1 MIMKVT
7 DIMTKDLVRVEES
20 TTISWVISKMKHFKI
35 RSLIVE
41 RADKNEPYGL
51 ITVRDVVYKV
61 IAKGLD
67 PEIVEVKDI
76 MSEPAVYVS
85 SDMDVK
91 KVAQFMAEKGVS
103 RVLVKKEDKLVGIAS
118 LLDILKVF

>member
-1 MIMKVT
+1 MIMKIT
-7 DIMTKDLVRVEES
+7 DIMTKDLVRVEEN
-20 TTISWVISKMKHFKI
+20 TAIAWVISKMKHFKI

-41 RADKNEPYGL
+41 RVDKNEPYGM

-67 PEIVEVKDI
+67 PEVVEVKDI

-118 LLDILKVF
+118 LLDILKAF

>member
-1 MIMKVT
+1 MKIT
-7 DIMTKDLVRVEES
+7 DIMTKDLVRVEEN
-20 TTISWVISKMKHFKI
+20 TVIAWVISKMKHFKI

-41 RADKNEPYGL
+41 RVDKNEPYGM

-67 PEIVEVKDI
+67 PEVVEVKDI

-118 LLDILKVF
+118 LLDILKAF

>member
-1 MIMKVT
+1 MKIT
-7 DIMTKDLVRVEES
+7 DIMTKDLVRVEEN
-20 TTISWVISKMKHFKI
+20 TAIAWVISKMKHFKI

-41 RADKNEPYGL
+41 RVDKNEPYGM

-67 PEIVEVKDI
+67 PEVVEVKDI

-103 RVLVKKEDKLVGIAS
+103 RVLVKKEDKLLGIAS
-118 LLDILKVF
+118 LLDILKAF

>member
-1 MIMKVT
+1 MIMKIT
-7 DIMTKDLVRVEES
+7 DIMTKDLVRVEEN
-20 TTISWVISKMKHFKI
+20 TAIAWVISKMKHFKI

-41 RADKNEPYGL
+41 RVDKNEPYGM

-67 PEIVEVKDI
+67 PETVEVKDI

-118 LLDILKVF
+118 LLDILKAF

>member
-1 MIMKVT
+1 MIMKIT
-7 DIMTKDLVRVEES
+7 DIMTKDLVRVEEN
-20 TTISWVISKMKHFKI
+20 TAIAWVISKMKHFKI

-41 RADKNEPYGL
+41 RVDKNEPYGM

-67 PEIVEVKDI
+67 PEVVEVKDI

-103 RVLVKKEDKLVGIAS
+103 RVLVKKEDKLLGIAS
-118 LLDILKVF
+118 LLDILKAF

>member
-1 MIMKVT
+1 MKIT
-7 DIMTKDLVRVEES
+7 DIMTKDLVRVEEN
-20 TTISWVISKMKHFKI
+20 TVIAWVISKMKHFKI

-41 RADKNEPYGL
+41 RVDKNEPYGM

-67 PEIVEVKDI
+67 PETVEVKDI
-76 MSEPAVYVS
+76 MSRPAIYVS

-91 KVAQFMAEKGVS
+91 EVAQFMAEKGVS
-103 RVLVKKEDKLVGIAS
+103 RVLVKKEDKLLGIAS
-118 LLDILKVF
+118 LLDILKAF

>member
-1 MIMKVT
+1 MIMKIT
-7 DIMTKDLVRVEES
+7 DIMTKDLVRVEEN
-20 TTISWVISKMKHFKI
+20 TVIAWVISKMKHFKI

-41 RADKNEPYGL
+41 RVDKNEPYGM

-67 PEIVEVKDI
+67 PETVEVKDI
-76 MSEPAVYVS
+76 MSRPAIYVS

-91 KVAQFMAEKGVS
+91 EVAQFMAEKGVS
-103 RVLVKKEDKLVGIAS
+103 RVLVKKEDKLLGIAS
-118 LLDILKVF
+118 LLDILKAF

>member
-1 MIMKVT
+1 MIMKIT
-7 DIMTKDLVRVEES
+7 DIMTKDLVRVEEN
-20 TTISWVISKMKHFKI
+20 TVIAWVISKMKHFKI

-41 RADKNEPYGL
+41 RVDKNEPYGM

-67 PEIVEVKDI
+67 PEVVEVKDI

-103 RVLVKKEDKLVGIAS
+103 RVLVKKGDKLVGIAS
-118 LLDILKVF
+118 LLDILKAF

>member
-67 PEIVEVKDI
+67 PEVVEVKDI
-76 MSEPAVYVS
+76 MSRPAIYVS
-85 SDMDVK
+85 PDMDVK
-91 KVAQFMAEKGVS
+91 ETAEFMAEKGVS

-118 LLDILKVF
+118 LFDVLKAF

>member
-1 MIMKVT
+1 MIMKIT
-7 DIMTKDLVRVEES
+7 DIMTKDLVRVEEN
-20 TTISWVISKMKHFKI
+20 TVIAWVISKMKHFKI

-41 RADKNEPYGL
+41 RVDKNEPYGM

-67 PEIVEVKDI
+67 PETVEVKDI

-103 RVLVKKEDKLVGIAS
+103 RVLVKKENKLVGIAS
-118 LLDILKVF
+118 LLDILKAF

>member
-1 MIMKVT
+1 MKVT

-67 PEIVEVKDI
+67 PEVVEVKDI
-76 MSEPAVYVS
+76 MSRPAIYVS
-85 SDMDVK
+85 PDMDVK
-91 KVAQFMAEKGVS
+91 ETAEFMAEKGVS

-118 LLDILKVF
+118 LFDVLKAF

>member
-1 MIMKVT
+1 MKIT
-7 DIMTKDLVRVEES
+7 DIMTKDLVRVEEN
-20 TTISWVISKMKHFKI
+20 TVIAWVISKMKHFKI

-41 RADKNEPYGL
+41 RVDKNEPYGM

-67 PEIVEVKDI
+67 PEVVEVKDI

-103 RVLVKKEDKLVGIAS
+103 RVLVKKGDKLVGIAS
-118 LLDILKVF
+118 LLDILKAF

>member
-1 MIMKVT
+1 MIMKIT
-7 DIMTKDLVRVEES
+7 DIMTKDLVRVEEN
-20 TTISWVISKMKHFKI
+20 TVIAWVISKMKHFKI

-41 RADKNEPYGL
+41 RVDKNEPYGM

-67 PEIVEVKDI
+67 PEVVEVKDI

-118 LLDILKVF
+118 LLDILKAF

>member
-1 MIMKVT
+1 MVMKVT

-67 PEIVEVKDI
+67 PEVVEVKDI
-76 MSEPAVYVS
+76 MSRPAIYVS
-85 SDMDVK
+85 PDMDVK
-91 KVAQFMAEKGVS
+91 ETAEFMAEKGVS

-118 LLDILKVF
+118 LFDVLKAF

>member
-1 MIMKVT
+1 MIMKIT
-7 DIMTKDLVRVEES
+7 DIMTKDLVRVEEN
-20 TTISWVISKMKHFKI
+20 TVIAWVISKMKHFKI

-41 RADKNEPYGL
+41 RVDKNEPYGM

-67 PEIVEVKDI
+67 PETVEVKDI

-118 LLDILKVF
+118 LLDILKAF

>member
-1 MIMKVT
+1 MKIT
-7 DIMTKDLVRVEES
+7 DIMTKDLVRVEEN
-20 TTISWVISKMKHFKI
+20 TAIAWVISKMKHFKI

-41 RADKNEPYGL
+41 RVDKNEPYGM

-67 PEIVEVKDI
+67 PEVVEVKDI

-118 LLDILKVF
+118 LLDILKAF

>member
-1 MIMKVT
+1 MKIT
-7 DIMTKDLVRVEES
+7 DIMTKDLVRVEEN
-20 TTISWVISKMKHFKI
+20 TVIAWVISKMKHFKI

-41 RADKNEPYGL
+41 RVDKNEPYGM

-67 PEIVEVKDI
+67 PETVEVKDI
-76 MSEPAVYVS
+76 MSRPAIYVS

-103 RVLVKKEDKLVGIAS
+103 RVLVKKEDKLLGIAS
-118 LLDILKVF
+118 LLDILKAF